1 MLNLPALAADMDA
14 LACATWDK
22 VVKGEQWGVKF
33 REDSLTDH
41 NLFTLAAAH
50 PRLLVQKHTG
60 PRETQ
65 SGADWEWW
73 VGSDA
78 TGWVVLRVQAKRV
91 HGFTYDRLDHGGA
104 LPNEHQYDTLIRQC
118 AQLPAHYP
126 LHVFYSGWEDVAG
139 TPVWP
144 ADAEWRAC
152 PAGQSPGGC
161 GHALIQDYG
170 CAVASSPDVRAVASS
185 GLPKARYAPEHLSHC
200 LPWSYLFRVPTA
212 RVGGP
217 SLSRNRPQDLPAEW
231 VSAHLSSQ
239 RDGWM
244 DAFQAQLGSL
254 AGSVVDP
261 PSVPGPD
268 DQSGGPPRVTEL
280 PPYVQQLQAARGL
293 GPAPDRGSSGLSP
306 EAETT
311 AVLDIG

>member
-14 LACATWDK
+14 LAGATWDK

-60 PRETQ
+60 PRETD

-139 TPVWP
+139 APAWP
-144 ADAEWRAC
+144 ADARWQAC
-152 PAGQSPGGC
+152 PKGKPPGKC
-161 GHALIQDYG
+161 RHALIQDYG
-170 CAVASSPDVRAVASS
+170 CAVASSPDVRALASS
-185 GLPKARYAPEHLSHC
+185 GLPKARYAPEHLSHS
-200 LPWSYLFRVPTA
+200 LPWSYLFRVPQHAWADRPCPGTDLRTYRRSGSAPTWAHSATA
-212 RVGGP
+212 GWTRSKP
-217 SLSRNRPQDLPAEW
+217 SS
-231 VSAHLSSQ
+231 
-239 RDGWM
+239 
-244 DAFQAQLGSL
+244 
-254 AGSVVDP
+254 AGSRARSSTHP
-261 PSVPGPD
+261 
-268 DQSGGPPRVTEL
+268 T
-280 PPYVQQLQAARGL
+280 YRGL
-293 GPAPDRGSSGLSP
+293 TTSRESCRG
-306 EAETT
+306 
-311 AVLDIG
+311 